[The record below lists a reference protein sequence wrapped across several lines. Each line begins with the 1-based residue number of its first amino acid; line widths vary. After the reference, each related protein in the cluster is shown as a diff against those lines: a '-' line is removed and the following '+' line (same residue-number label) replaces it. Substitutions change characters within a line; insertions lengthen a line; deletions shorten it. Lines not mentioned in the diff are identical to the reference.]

1 MRLVLA
7 VLALFPS
14 LCFAAGNDVAVEQ
27 RNAANSG
34 WVTRLM
40 ASPATDGILIYN
52 KTTLLPQWVTLGSGL
67 AISSGVLIPTQA
79 DWAAVSGP
87 SVILNKP
94 AIPDAQVQTDWN
106 ATTGLSV
113 LLNKPSLSAVAT
125 SGAYADLSGTPSIP
139 AAQVNSDWNA
149 GSGVAQILNKPIL
162 STVATTGS
170 YTDLSNKPTIPTEFS
185 VGSPTSRNVSLATAY
200 QCTNTARPCSI
211 TITLQAQSSVSLSGA
226 SNNEGAVT
234 IGSTSG
240 VATGTGTNIATYKN
254 NLGGTLVIGLNLN
267 SQQAN
272 TYSVLLPAG
281 WYFAVRQTAGS
292 GLEVVSAFD
301 QAL

>member
-1 MRLVLA
+1 MRLVLT
-7 VLALFPS
+7 VLALLPS

-67 AISSGVLIPTQA
+67 AINSGVLMPTQA

-185 VGSPTSRNVSLATAY
+185 VGSPTSRSVSLSTAY

-240 VATGTGTNIATYKN
+240 VAAGTGTNIATYKN

-292 GLEVVSAFD
+292 GLQVVSAFD

>member
-1 MRLVLA
+1 MRLLLA
-7 VLALFPS
+7 VLALFSS

-67 AISSGVLIPTQA
+67 AISSGVLVPTQA

-94 AIPDAQVQTDWN
+94 VIPDAQVQTDWN

-125 SGAYADLSGTPSIP
+125 SGAYADLNGKPSIP
-139 AAQVNSDWNA
+139 AAQVNSDWSA
-149 GSGVAQILNKPIL
+149 GSGV
-162 STVATTGS
+162 
-170 YTDLSNKPTIPTEFS
+170 S
-185 VGSPTSRNVSLATAY
+185 VGSPTSRSVSLATAY
-200 QCTNTARPCSI
+200 QCTNNARPCSI

-292 GLEVVSAFD
+292 GLQVVSAFD